1 MACNGSDDLSHARTR
16 CPAFSRFHWQHYAD
30 QAVLFVQ
37 SGVYFPINEL
47 ASPCVAPDQDDCART
62 SGNMLVRQAPAY
74 VVNIVNALQRCE
86 AIAQRPLSPCTRRGA
101 IFKNIQRR
109 RPRPLSLRQLTRR
122 TAPWVSEIAPMVRI
136 MPDQTTRGAAPRARA
151 IGS

>member
-62 SGNMLVRQAPAY
+62 SCNMLVGQAPAY
-74 VVNIVNALQRCE
+74 VVHIVAIDRALRGIILDHVILITEC
-86 AIAQRPLSPCTRRGA
+86 PGKFVVPCTIA
-101 IFKNIQRR
+101 AVMVADKYLVLC
-109 RPRPLSLRQLTRR
+109 LSQYP
-122 TAPWVSEIAPMVRI
+122 TALA
-136 MPDQTTRGAAPRARA
+136 GK
-151 IGS
+151 